1 VQNTQFFV
9 LIIGKEDFNTAM
21 SNAHMEGY
29 GPVRQAMSTNATD
42 DTDGATVD
50 QGERERY
57 AELNIGDEEYV
68 VYDREN
74 HQAWIQSTVAIAAE
88 DIR

>member
-1 VQNTQFFV
+1 
-9 LIIGKEDFNTAM
+9 
-21 SNAHMEGY
+21 
-29 GPVRQAMSTNATD
+29 MSTNATD
-42 DTDGATVD
+42 DTDKATVD

-74 HQAWIQSTVAIAAE
+74 HQAWIQSTVAVAAE